1 MSSWERQLD
10 VAVQQYNAVVK
21 QNKDLQKEL
30 NAYKKALEEV
40 LPYAERLKNN
50 NDYKSLEE
58 VENDINKIILT
69 VNGALKWIKL
79 PS

>member
-1 MSSWERQLD
+1 MSSLERQLD

-69 VNGALKWIKL
+69 VNGALK
-79 PS
+79 